1 MKSRHTAH
9 VALNVL
15 GTVLPMLAGVLVV
28 PGLLQMLGT
37 ERFGMLALAW
47 VLVSGDIHCTASMR
61 LPKAVMMSATILSA
75 QALVSGLKCRST

>member
-28 PGLLQMLGT
+28 PGLLRMLGT
-37 ERFGMLALAW
+37 ERFGMLALGALLGVFGW
-47 VLVSGDIHCTASMR
+47 SR
-61 LPKAVMMSATILSA
+61 RR
-75 QALVSGLKCRST
+75 QA